1 MTKFITNLIV
11 CALLL
16 PAVTGHSASLSPKQQ
31 SSIAPGLAAQVER
44 AGDHEEYNILVRLSD
59 GEVTPSRLSALAASA
74 HGLQDRYQAI
84 GGALR
89 SAAASAVPSVQGKS
103 TIVRRFWIAN
113 VVEMRVDR
121 VAMLEL
127 AEQRDVVMIAPNVSI
142 ELLDPVSIV
151 DAVAA
156 SAGAGSNLQAIGA
169 RALWS
174 RGLTGKGR
182 LVASI
187 DTGVEGIHPALSSNW
202 RGKHGDTSASWF
214 DPLNGASPTDN
225 SGHGTHVM
233 GIMVGRDGADTIGLA
248 PDAEWIAAAV
258 VDRGRSLSATFADIL
273 AALQWVV
280 DPDGNPLTMD
290 DVPDAVCN
298 SWGVS
303 QQIISPCDQLFFE
316 AIDNVESM
324 GVVCV
329 FAAGNE
335 GPNSMS
341 IRNPADRATSP
352 TASFSVGAVDA
363 NVTGFPVP
371 SFSSRGP
378 SACDGLAKKPEI
390 AAPGVAIRSA
400 FKGQTYKLVNG
411 TSMAAPHVA
420 AAVALLRQYNPELTP
435 EQIKNALLST
445 ADDIGTPGED
455 NLSGRG
461 LINLEAAIA
470 SVVPANFPIVSTGS
484 LALNAGGDGVP
495 ALGEVVELVIPILG
509 EIVDAEN
516 ITINLESMSSLA
528 VVQFGN
534 AFIGTVSAGTTVD
547 NAATPFVVQVS
558 SNAKAGDTA
567 WFEVRL
573 SGDPLLTWWRD
584 TVGVMVGLPHGS
596 QLETASDGLSSL
608 TLSNFGQFG
617 LADGSSLNA
626 GGSGWRTSL
635 FNANILHE
643 GALIVS
649 SAGGGWADASH
660 HDNGEQRFDFSPMLA
675 AANGGLCFDDAH
687 ADNPV
692 GVMIEQTVLPIHRTS
707 SYEVTTVRWEV
718 RNTRGSRID
727 DLRLAWLMDIDLP
740 AVGVVSEIIATD
752 PVSGGFY
759 HSAPHG
765 GMVAGVLSLS
775 GSLSALNIFENYSGK
790 TPLSSAAKQA
800 ALSGFGAL
808 PVGDGDYLTVSA
820 SNPVDLEAGE
830 TVVVAV
836 AFIAAINPGSFSSAG
851 IDARNRWLSIS
862 DVNDDQGG
870 VRPPSD
876 YKLEQNYPNPFN
888 AGTTIPIKVAGDGS
902 RNVRLEVF
910 DVLGRSVRTLM
921 NEPAAYGQHALF
933 WDGRDDNGT
942 VVASG
947 VYFARLRVDG
957 QAQEVRSMVLL
968 K

>member
-1 MTKFITNLIV
+1 M
-11 CALLL
+11 
-16 PAVTGHSASLSPKQQ
+16 GHAASLSPKQQ
-31 SSIAPGLAAQVER
+31 SSIAPELASQVTG
-44 AGDHEEYNILVRLSD
+44 AGEYEEYNVLVRMSD
-59 GEVTPSRLSALAASA
+59 GEMTPSRVSSLAASA
-74 HGLQDRYQAI
+74 QGIQERYQTI

-89 SAAASAVPSVQGKS
+89 SAAASAVPSVQGES
-103 TIVRRFWIAN
+103 AVVRRFWIAN

-121 VAMLEL
+121 VAMLAL

-187 DTGVEGIHPALSSNW
+187 DTGVEGVHPALSGNW

-214 DPLNGASPTDN
+214 DPLNGAVPTDN

-290 DVPDAVCN
+290 DVPDVVCN

-335 GPNSMS
+335 GPNTMS

-363 NVTGFPVP
+363 SVTGFPVP

-400 FKGQTYKLVNG
+400 YKGQTYRLING

-435 EQIKNALLST
+435 EQIKSVLLST
-445 ADDIGTPGED
+445 AQDIGTPGED

-461 LINLEAAIA
+461 LIDLEAAIA
-470 SVVPANFPIVSTGS
+470 SVVPANFPLVSTGS
-484 LALNAGGDGVP
+484 ITLNAGADGVP
-495 ALGEVVELVIPILG
+495 ALGEVVELSIPISG
-509 EIVDAEN
+509 DVVDANN
-516 ITINLESMSSLA
+516 ITLILESMSADAS
-528 VVQFGN
+528 VQSGS
-534 AFIGTVSAGTTVD
+534 AYIGTVPAGGTVT
-547 NAATPFVVQVS
+547 NAGSPFVIQVS
-558 SNAKAGDTA
+558 GDATAGDTA
-567 WFEVRL
+567 WFEVRM

-584 TVGVMVGLPHGS
+584 TIGVMIGLPHGAH
-596 QLETASDGLSSL
+596 LETASDGAAAL
-608 TLSNFGQFG
+608 THSNFGQFG
-617 LADGSSLNA
+617 LADGSVLNA
-626 GGSGWRTSL
+626 GGNGWKTS
-635 FNANILHE
+635 FMSANILHE

-649 SAGGGWADASH
+649 SANGGWADASH
-660 HDNGEQRFDFSPMLA
+660 QDEGGQRFDFSPMLA
-675 AANGGLCFDDAH
+675 AGAGAMCFDDAG
-687 ADNPV
+687 AQSPV
-692 GVMIEQTVLPIHRTS
+692 GVTIDQVVMPILRTAT
-707 SYEVTTVRWEV
+707 YEITIVRWNV
-718 RNTRGSRID
+718 RNTRGGSID
-727 DLRLAWLMDIDLP
+727 DLQLGWLLDIDLP
-740 AVGVVSEIIATD
+740 VVETVAEEFSID
-752 PVSGGFY
+752 PSTGGFY
-759 HSAPHG
+759 HSASYG
-765 GMVAGVLSLS
+765 GFVAGMASLS
-775 GSLSALNIFENYSGK
+775 GSFSAINVFENFAAK
-790 TPLSSAAKQA
+790 APLSTSAKQSA
-800 ALSGFGAL
+800 MSGFGSI
-808 PVGDGDYLTVSA
+808 PEGTGDFVSVSA
-820 SNPVDLEAGE
+820 SNPVDLDAGE
-830 TVVVAV
+830 SVVIAV
-836 AFIAAINPGSFSSAG
+836 AFIAANDPGSFSAAS

-876 YKLEQNYPNPFN
+876 YRLEQNYPNPFN
-888 AGTTIPIKVAGDGS
+888 AGTTIPIQVAGDGS

-933 WDGRDDNGT
+933 WDGRDDNGS